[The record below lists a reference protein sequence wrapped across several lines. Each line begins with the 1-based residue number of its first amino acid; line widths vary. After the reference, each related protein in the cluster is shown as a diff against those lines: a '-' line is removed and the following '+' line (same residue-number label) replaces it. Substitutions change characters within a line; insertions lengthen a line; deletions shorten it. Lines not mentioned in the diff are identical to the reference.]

1 MTWII
6 IRPGGLTND
15 AATGNAFVTAEKGV
29 VGSIAREDVATL
41 VAKALFSD
49 KVDNQV
55 VSALDADKVTSS
67 VQYEAIQL

>member
-1 MTWII
+1 M
-6 IRPGGLTND
+6 
-15 AATGNAFVTAEKGV
+15 
-29 VGSIAREDVATL
+29 GSIAREDVATL